1 MKKIRFYYA
10 VVGNN
15 GGIIADDYERA
26 LLCKMYLR
34 GHIYIRKF
42 SAFQEAEDFLW
53 DHLNTVAPDGCPLPA
68 HFQLN
73 KIVTISKLING

>member
-15 GGIIADDYERA
+15 GGIIAYDYELA
-26 LLCKMYLR
+26 LFCKMYLR

-42 SAFQEAEDFLW
+42 SAFQEAEEFLW